1 MPCLIVA
8 LEEAYSILFVVRS
21 DAAFPVRALLHPLTS
36 TRERVERSG

>member
-21 DAAFPVRALLHPLTS
+21 DAAL
-36 TRERVERSG
+36 SGTCAAAPSDVHA